1 MGRRTF
7 QEEGKDTGKGT
18 GGRLFAMAEAQQG
31 ASMAA
36 VGGGEVWEATGQ
48 TIGFGHQRA
57 HLAFKSQVELRVG

>member
-1 MGRRTF
+1 
-7 QEEGKDTGKGT
+7 
-18 GGRLFAMAEAQQG
+18 MAEAQQG